1 MLWHRHITLLLLAG
15 TGSALPLAFPWIVS
29 NLPAL
34 GLGIALFFSQLCHQD
49 PNRSFVLAGA
59 TLPVCARCLAL
70 YLGGFVGI
78 AAYPLLILCP
88 RHGPRMTRFL
98 IISFGLIALDVG
110 LDVAGLWENTFIT
123 RSLTGAFFGGA
134 CGIVVSFAM
143 QQSSGGGS
151 PECLR
156 ASSNQTIHPPKQNP

>member
-1 MLWHRHITLLLLAG
+1 MLWYRHLTLLLLAG
-15 TGSALPLAFPWIVS
+15 ASSALLLAFPWLVS
-29 NLPAL
+29 SLPSL

-78 AAYPLLILCP
+78 AAYPLLGLRA
-88 RHGPRMTRFL
+88 RHGQRITRFL
-98 IISFGLIALDVG
+98 MISLGLIALDVG
-110 LDVAGLWENTFIT
+110 LDAAGIWENTFIT

-134 CGIVVSFAM
+134 CGLVVSFGM

-151 PECLR
+151 LECLR
-156 ASSNQTIHPPKQNP
+156 ASANQTIHPPTQNS